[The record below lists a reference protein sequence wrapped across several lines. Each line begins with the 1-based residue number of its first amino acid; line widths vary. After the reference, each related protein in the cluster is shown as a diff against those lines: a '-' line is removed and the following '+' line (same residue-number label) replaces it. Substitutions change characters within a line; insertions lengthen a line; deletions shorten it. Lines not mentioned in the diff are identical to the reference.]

1 MKYDLF
7 IKTLERG
14 RDIGLGTKFNIS
26 DILQKEFKKP
36 VSVDINNWNPEV
48 EIQFDV
54 LRDMQTKLNIIKFD
68 SMETNRVRW
77 DMSTNKPIWFDETP
91 FEVWVTV
98 TGLDYLNQFYLRES
112 NFRLNDTL
120 RANADKQTTIN
131 QTIAAN
137 SKIQATDAQKQTK
150 IFRWTA
156 IFAFVVMIISGI
168 TLWRDSHK
176 DTLQQQLKQKD
187 SVILQLQKKVYLQTP
202 DSSLSMRAK
211 KNLQKKP

>member
-7 IKTLERG
+7 ILTLERG
-14 RDIGLGTKFNIS
+14 RDVGLGTKFNIS

-36 VSVDINNWNPEV
+36 VSVDRDNWTSEV

-77 DMSTNKPIWFDETP
+77 NIATNIPIWFDETL

-98 TGLDYLNQFYLRES
+98 NGLDYLNQYYLRQSYFE
-112 NFRLNDTL
+112 LNGTI
-120 RANADKQTTIN
+120 RANTIKQTELN
-131 QTIAAN
+131 QTIADN
-137 SKIQATDAQKQTK
+137 SIIEATASRKQTN

-156 IFAFVVMIISGI
+156 VIALVALAMSGFNAWI
-168 TLWRDSHK
+168 DFHK
-176 DTLQQQLKQKD
+176 DTLSQQLSQRDLLIK
-187 SVILQLQKKVYLQTP
+187 QLQKKLYLQKT
-202 DSSLSMRAK
+202 DSSLSIKAK
-211 KNLQKKP
+211 KASPKKN